1 MRLTHWARP
10 RLDPDEEQDMKYK
23 TKEAAGLDKA
33 VSELASD
40 KQGVETELG
49 DKATLEMSER
59 TKMATPPYPFLGPR
73 TRSRRPTNGRAV
85 QAAGGVHVV
94 ACGGVSRRCG
104 GEEDRCWH
112 PVSGEIDWLG
122 KELREQAKGA
132 RSRRLSEAQEE
143 PQEP

>member
-73 TRSRRPTNGRAV
+73 TRSRRPTSSNPCRTTT
-85 QAAGGVHVV
+85 
-94 ACGGVSRRCG
+94 SRRSPRCFVLRLRG
-104 GEEDRCWH
+104 GMQIFVKILD
-112 PVSGEIDWLG
+112 ST
-122 KELREQAKGA
+122 
-132 RSRRLSEAQEE
+132 
-143 PQEP
+143 